1 MLEKDRVKPM
11 GDFEL
16 EPVRELQPEAVEPM
30 KKEDVVIRMFGAS
43 DSLEALTSLI
53 NRAYATLD
61 GGGFR
66 LEGADQSVERTRQK
80 IDQGACLVAVLND
93 ALVGTLTVRAGF
105 ENPVCA
111 YLARPDIVCRYQ
123 HAVAPEA
130 RGRGIGHALMLES
143 ERWAR
148 ELYFDEIVGYTA
160 EGHAWKR
167 AYWQRNGIVEVDR
180 VQWPGDAFF
189 SVVGA
194 KRL

>member
-1 MLEKDRVKPM
+1 MQPM
-11 GDFEL
+11 E
-16 EPVRELQPEAVEPM
+16 
-30 KKEDVVIRMFGAS
+30 KEDVVIRMFDAA
-43 DSLEALTSLI
+43 DSIEALTSMI

-61 GGGFR
+61 GNDFR

-80 IDQGACLVAVLND
+80 IAQGACLVAVRD
-93 ALVGTLTVRAGF
+93 GVLVGTLTVRTGF

-111 YLARPDIVCRYQ
+111 YLARPNIVCRYQ
-123 HAVAPEA
+123 HAVAPEV

-148 ELYFDEIVGYTA
+148 ELQFDEIVGYTA

-167 AYWQRNGIVEVDR
+167 AYWQRNGVVEVDR